1 MKPVFLVILA
11 SIVAALVIG
20 GIWLWTPDVPRAR
33 LETKYLAA
41 PGDMRI
47 VAGVRLHVRDSG
59 PKEAPAVI
67 MIHGLG
73 SSLQTWEPWAAAL
86 ESDFRVIRFDLPGAG
101 LSEPDPTGDYSDARS
116 FQILTALMDQ
126 LGVAR
131 ASLIGNSIGGRIAWG
146 FAARNP
152 ERVTRLVL
160 ISPDG
165 FASPGF
171 DYGRK
176 PHMPAIVKLMRY
188 VLPKFLLRMNLV
200 PAYGDKSA
208 LTDETLDRYYDLMR
222 APGVRNAMIQRM
234 EQTVLE
240 DPEPLLRGI
249 EAPVLLVWGEKDAMI
264 PATNAADYQKYLPNS
279 SLALLPGLGHVPQEE
294 APLVSLAPVRE
305 FLAR

>member
-1 MKPVFLVILA
+1 MKPVFLAVLA

-294 APLVSLAPVRE
+294 APLMSLVPVRE

>member
-1 MKPVFLVILA
+1 
-11 SIVAALVIG
+11 
-20 GIWLWTPDVPRAR
+20 
-33 LETKYLAA
+33 
-41 PGDMRI
+41 
-47 VAGVRLHVRDSG
+47 
-59 PKEAPAVI
+59 
-67 MIHGLG
+67 
-73 SSLQTWEPWAAAL
+73 
-86 ESDFRVIRFDLPGAG
+86 LPGAG

-200 PAYGDKSA
+200 PAYGDRSA

-222 APGVRNAMIQRM
+222 AQGVRNAMIQRM

-294 APLVSLAPVRE
+294 APLMSLVPVRE